1 MHVICAHFR
10 LTGSMSGFSVCFLR
24 MSGSWKAF
32 FIFFIWLTCRE
43 TGHGSRKI
51 FINSE
56 NARGRRPVTGHNS
69 RKDPTTP
76 DNQNDGCTMTEAE
89 ILGLIR
95 RAGGISQQT
104 DEQATQ
110 PDSVTAENYARVVA
124 EVMRRDGIQ
133 LNDMDMRNIRIRV
146 LEMLAYNRR
155 VTLYRETEKI
165 TYHWKKPERLR
176 R

>member
-1 MHVICAHFR
+1 
-10 LTGSMSGFSVCFLR
+10 
-24 MSGSWKAF
+24 
-32 FIFFIWLTCRE
+32 
-43 TGHGSRKI
+43 
-51 FINSE
+51 
-56 NARGRRPVTGHNS
+56 
-69 RKDPTTP
+69 
-76 DNQNDGCTMTEAE
+76 MTEAE

-95 RAGGISQQT
+95 SAGGISQQT

-133 LNDMDMRNIRIRV
+133 LNGVDMRNIRTRV
-146 LEMLAYNRR
+146 LELLAYRRR
-155 VTLYRETEKI
+155 VEMYREKEKI